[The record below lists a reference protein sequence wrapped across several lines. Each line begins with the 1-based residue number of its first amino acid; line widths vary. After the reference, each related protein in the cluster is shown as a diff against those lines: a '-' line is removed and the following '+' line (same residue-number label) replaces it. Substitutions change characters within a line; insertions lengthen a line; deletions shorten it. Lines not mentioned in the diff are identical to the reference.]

1 MAHVCGVH
9 SGHVRSK
16 IFGRSGCRKEPKK
29 KKKQQKNTKQK
40 KGVAPPGRV
49 IAQEKQQK

>member
-1 MAHVCGVH
+1 LG
-9 SGHVRSK
+9 
-16 IFGRSGCRKEPKK
+16 GRAVEKNLKK
-29 KKKQQKNTKQK
+29 KKKQQKKTKQK